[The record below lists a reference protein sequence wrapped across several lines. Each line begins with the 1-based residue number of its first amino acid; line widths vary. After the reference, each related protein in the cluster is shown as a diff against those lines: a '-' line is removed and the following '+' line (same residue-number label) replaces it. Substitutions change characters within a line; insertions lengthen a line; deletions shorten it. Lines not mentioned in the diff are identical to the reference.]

1 MKKILF
7 FALALIAFA
16 SCSKEDA
23 IENESI
29 EGKEYVVN
37 LGFSGEIEIS
47 QSPLSKAGTNDLY
60 GVQVYSKK
68 SSDSEYAPYAYGLFD
83 NTADME
89 VKLIGGYQYKFVA
102 TMVEDG
108 KDRIA
113 TDSKGYYETPFWI
126 YKKNENSQL
135 GNIFF
140 YTVEAEMLYLDR
152 GSTHLFNGEDPSV
165 ADYERPNTV
174 RYYGELIDFIP
185 AENKIATINMKRVCF
200 GAKFIANGFTEGKIT
215 IQIPEAPVMTII
227 YPDTEVDDIFTFS
240 HDALFNEP
248 WTNDGYQ
255 ENLEVSII
263 WTKADG
269 TVVPISNQI
278 IEFTRNEL
286 TTVTI
291 NLKEDSTNTDIEME
305 MEDGDIQPGEE
316 IVINNVN

>member
-7 FALALIAFA
+7 LALALIAFA
-16 SCSKEDA
+16 NCSKEDA

-47 QSPLSKAGTNDLY
+47 HSPLSKAGTNDLY

-68 SSDSEYAPYAYGLFD
+68 SGDSNYAPYAYGLFD

-102 TMVEDG
+102 SMVEDG
-108 KDRIA
+108 K
-113 TDSKGYYETPFWI
+113 SKIQKNGYEDYWDPFWI
-126 YKKNENSQL
+126 GDMASLDNQFE
-135 GNIFF
+135 
-140 YTVEAEMLYLDR
+140 YTVNAEMSGLDS
-152 GSTHLFNGEDPSV
+152 GHSNLLDGN
-165 ADYERPNTV
+165 YYRPNTN
-174 RYYGELIDFIP
+174 RFYGELSNFTP
-185 AENKIATINMKRVCF
+185 SENKSATINMKRVCF
-200 GAKFIANGFTEGKIT
+200 GAKFIVKDFTEGKIT
-215 IQIPEAPVMTII
+215 INIPEAPVMTIT
-227 YPDTEVDDIFTFS
+227 YPNTEAEDIFTFRGNYS
-240 HDALFNEP
+240 GD

-255 ENLEVSII
+255 ENLEVNIT

-269 TVVPISNQI
+269 TIIPISNQI

-291 NLKEDSTNTDIEME
+291 NLKEDSTNTDIEMDI
-305 MEDGDIQPGEE
+305 EDGDIQPGEN
-316 IVINNVN
+316 VTINRE

>member
-83 NTADME
+83 NTADMA
-89 VKLIGGYQYKFVA
+89 VKLIGGYQYKFEA
-102 TMVEDG
+102 TMIEDG
-108 KDRIA
+108 KDKVYGSDGSFANPFIA
-113 TDSKGYYETPFWI
+113 GTEWG
-126 YKKNENSQL
+126 QL
-135 GNIFF
+135 GIGFA
-140 YTVEAEMLYLDR
+140 YTGDAKMYLTYGNTRLRDR
-152 GSTHLFNGEDPSV
+152 GWVLYGNYD
-165 ADYERPNTV
+165 RPNTT
-174 RYYGELIDFIP
+174 RYYGELTDFSP
-185 AENKIATINMKRVCF
+185 AENKVATINMKRVCF
-200 GAKFIANGFTEGKIT
+200 GAKFAANSFTDGKIT
-215 IQIPEAPVMTII
+215 IQIPDAPMMTII
-227 YPDTEVDDIFTFS
+227 YPETEVEDIFTFS
-240 HDALFNEP
+240 NSNYDSF

>member
-7 FALALIAFA
+7 LALALIAFA

-47 QSPLSKAGTNDLY
+47 HSPLSKAGTNDLY

-68 SSDSEYAPYAYGLFD
+68 SSDSNYAPYAYGLFD

-108 KDRIA
+108 KNELHFYDGNYYAPFDAIS
-113 TDSKGYYETPFWI
+113 TYCPLSNNFSYSSDIEMDGLEEGYTWMEEYT
-126 YKKNENSQL
+126 N
-135 GNIFF
+135 GNRAF
-140 YTVEAEMLYLDR
+140 Y
-152 GSTHLFNGEDPSV
+152 
-165 ADYERPNTV
+165 RPNTT
-174 RYYGELIDFIP
+174 RYYGELSNFTP
-185 AENKIATINMKRVCF
+185 SENKPATINMKRVCF
-200 GAKFIANGFTEGKIT
+200 GAKFLVKDLTDGKIT
-215 IQIPEAPVMTII
+215 INIPEAPVMTIT
-227 YPDTEVDDIFTFS
+227 YPNTKAEDIFTFRGS
-240 HDALFNEP
+240 YNGDWAS
-248 WTNDGYQ
+248 DGYQ
-255 ENLEVSII
+255 ENLEVNIT

-269 TVVPISNQI
+269 TIIPISNQI

-291 NLKEDSTNTDIEME
+291 NLKEDSTNTDIEMDI
-305 MEDGDIQPGEE
+305 EDEDIQPGEN
-316 IVINNVN
+316 VTINRE

>member
-83 NTADME
+83 NTADMV

-108 KDRIA
+108 KEKVHHDKEDKYWRPFNAISA
-113 TDSKGYYETPFWI
+113 SYSILTNSFSYSSDIEMTGLSDGSAELYDSSTF
-126 YKKNENSQL
+126 
-135 GNIFF
+135 GNLC
-140 YTVEAEMLYLDR
+140 Y
-152 GSTHLFNGEDPSV
+152 
-165 ADYERPNTV
+165 RPNLS
-174 RYYGELIDFIP
+174 RYYGELSDFAP
-185 AENKIATINMKRVCF
+185 ADNKPATINMKRVCF
-200 GAKFIANGFTEGKIT
+200 GARFIANGLSEGKIT
-215 IQIPEAPVMTII
+215 ITVPMAPVMEIS
-227 YPDTEVDDIFTFS
+227 YPDTEIEDVFS
-240 HDALFNEP
+240 FSNDHRNL

-278 IEFTRNEL
+278 INFTRNEL

-305 MEDGDIQPGEE
+305 MEDGDIQPGKEF
-316 IVINNVN
+316 IINRIE

>member
-1 MKKILF
+1 MKKFLF
-7 FALALIAFA
+7 FALALFAFA

-83 NTADME
+83 NTADMV

-108 KDRIA
+108 KIKVFHSDDGKYYSPFAAISSAYSVVSNKFEYSSDIEMRSLSNGW
-113 TDSKGYYETPFWI
+113 TDI
-126 YKKNENSQL
+126 YTGTSFKDVS
-135 GNIFF
+135 F
-140 YTVEAEMLYLDR
+140 
-152 GSTHLFNGEDPSV
+152 S
-165 ADYERPNTV
+165 RPNTS
-174 RYYGELIDFIP
+174 RYYGELSDFVP
-185 AENKIATINMKRVCF
+185 ADNKSATINMKRVCF
-200 GAKFIANGFTEGKIT
+200 GAKFTVKDFTDGKIT
-215 IQIPEAPVMTII
+215 INIPEAPIMTIA
-227 YPDTEVDDIFTFS
+227 YPNTEVEDIFTFRGNYRG
-240 HDALFNEP
+240 D
-248 WTNDGYQ
+248 WVNDGYQ
-255 ENLEVSII
+255 ENLEVNIT